1 MYQDLIYEDQVFDK
15 RDRTL
20 GSCQRPLALVSRQLM
35 LDGSCLRS
43 PQRRLGEQALRFP
56 AELGQDLRNHSC
68 RELIREPF
76 LQTVAL
82 KDHVAEVHTQ

>member
-1 MYQDLIYEDQVFDK
+1 VRTKSSTNETAPWARA
-15 RDRTL
+15 RDR
-20 GSCQRPLALVSRQLM
+20 
-35 LDGSCLRS
+35 LRS
-43 PQRRLGEQALRFP
+43 SAGSSCWTDHAFARRSVDSGKQALRFP